1 MATPA
6 RGLGTYA
13 TVAEAAAAA
22 AVALRAAIGVAL
34 TGVDDEEAN
43 APAVVVGDALDAPGI
58 RAGDDVVGVELAGS
72 ALSSGVIVSSR
83 REQHT
88 VRLMLTVYSVRI
100 TEDAGETE
108 ARAWGLLGLI
118 DQHVRTTDPT
128 LGNAVLWARVTGT
141 DAGSAVKKTS
151 DGYSGRASMV
161 EATVECG
168 VIAAVG

>member
-1 MATPA
+1 MAPPA

-13 TVAEAAAAA
+13 TVAEGAAAA
-22 AVALRAAIGVAL
+22 AVALRAVIAVAL
-34 TGVDDEEAN
+34 DGVDDPEAN
-43 APAVVVGDALDAPGI
+43 APVIVVGDALDAPGI
-58 RAGDDVVGVELAGS
+58 RAGDDVVGVELMGS
-72 ALSSGVIVSSR
+72 ALATGVVTSSR

-88 VRLMLTVYSVRI
+88 VKLALTVYAFRV

-108 ARAWGLLGLI
+108 ARAWGLLSLI

-128 LGNAVLWARVTGT
+128 LGSAVLWARVTGT
-141 DAGSAVKKTS
+141 DAGSATKKTS
-151 DGYSGRASMV
+151 EGYSGRASMV